1 MPKCTIFKMTQINK
15 KQLKNLGIFTFG
27 QAWPGSPPPPG
38 TASGFRDFVTIAF
51 AQPVPGNRG
60 MLAQIGC
67 VEIGTRCI

>member
-1 MPKCTIFKMTQINK
+1 MAR
-15 KQLKNLGIFTFG
+15 L
-27 QAWPGSPPPPG
+27 PPPPPEPPL
-38 TASGFRDFVTIAF
+38 DFAIIAF

>member
-1 MPKCTIFKMTQINK
+1 MTQINK
-15 KQLKNLGIFTFG
+15 KKTIKKCWNFDLWRGMARLL
-27 QAWPGSPPPPG
+27 PPPPPEPPL
-38 TASGFRDFVTIAF
+38 DFAVIAF